1 MCLDLRLI
9 ALKIYWSKGQGCVRI
24 TAEGI
29 KFVEGNKDVSSTGPF
44 QLNGGRWVLLTS
56 RERQW
61 SGCVVWGNNVTQY
74 HWSYWRCVRERKNCL
89 RMQGFFANTI
99 QRRAWP
105 SFSAL
110 QFSLNL
116 FRWEELNK
124 PDAARTVSRFAN
136 ILHSPRWRLDRLWG
150 KRLNGSYQWATFVN
164 NQNGCCRWAICSGFL
179 EKMQLSYIYKKKKLE
194 QELQSSL
201 KALLSQ
207 RDGAAPTFSSRWLC
221 VCPVVCRGKSV
232 YALWHCHLCGR
243 LELTSPTSVSSL
255 RDDLHFRTVSIPK
268 MK

>member
-1 MCLDLRLI
+1 MCTCPIPLKRSRPPWPNISAVPLNIFKKKKNRRRKRKKPWGNFFKCGADVCLDLRLI

-61 SGCVVWGNNVTQY
+61 SGCVVWGNNVTRY

-105 SFSAL
+105 PFAAL

-136 ILHSPRWRLDRLWG
+136 ILYSPRWRLDRLWG

-179 EKMQLSYIYKKKKLE
+179 EKMQLSYIYIYKK
-194 QELQSSL
+194 
-201 KALLSQ
+201 
-207 RDGAAPTFSSRWLC
+207 
-221 VCPVVCRGKSV
+221 
-232 YALWHCHLCGR
+232 
-243 LELTSPTSVSSL
+243 TS
-255 RDDLHFRTVSIPK
+255 
-268 MK
+268 